1 MRTAWG
7 ISLSSAT
14 RSAPIPE
21 AASAAAGTSGPD
33 RVSPAAHSHARCQ
46 TCSAHSLRASSSAA
60 ESSAVRAREG
70 TGSIPRLC
78 ARLGIACSRT
88 ALRRSALPSAARHG
102 PSILFEGSSTQ
113 GSSSWRH
120 APKVSLR
127 RQFIRGRIHT
137 MLPASSRTLIARREP
152 TPEPRARRKR
162 TVSAWSSIVCPKK
175 MATRSPKVWACS
187 ASALRRATRA
197 EASGPPGASTVT
209 LTHELCAPKEAIT
222 SHVSWA
228 SRSEPGRIP

>member
-7 ISLSSAT
+7 MSLSSAT
-14 RSAPIPE
+14 RSTPVPE
-21 AASAAAGTSGPD
+21 AA
-33 RVSPAAHSHARCQ
+33 PAEASHARRQ
-46 TCSAHSLRASSSAA
+46 TCSAHSSRASSSAA
-60 ESSAVRAREG
+60 ESSAVRARAG
-70 TGSIPRLC
+70 TGSIPRLF

-175 MATRSPKVWACS
+175 TATLSPKVWACV
-187 ASALRRATRA
+187 ASALRRAKRA

-228 SRSEPGRIP
+228 SRSDPRRIP